1 MKRIAFHTHKDD
13 VGYILKHVLARVIS
27 RHRIAIESSFN
38 DAVSLIDQ
46 NDSTKVQEIFNLVS
60 NMYNL
65 TEELKNDLTASSE
78 ILNYMIEEK
87 LSTDTEVIE
96 DLSDLEEDGLG
107 VDSGSI

>member
-13 VGYILKHVLARVIS
+13 VGYILKHVLARAVS

-46 NDSTKVQEIFNLVS
+46 NDSTKVQEIFNHVS

-65 TEELKNDLTASSE
+65 TEDLKKDLTASSE

-87 LSTDTEVIE
+87 SPTDTEVVE
-96 DLSDLEEDGLG
+96 DLPDLEEDGLG
-107 VDSGSI
+107 VDNGSI

>member
-13 VGYILKHVLARVIS
+13 IGYILKHVLARAVS

-46 NDSTKVQEIFNLVS
+46 ND
-60 NMYNL
+60 L
-65 TEELKNDLTASSE
+65 TEDLKKDLTASSE

-87 LSTDTEVIE
+87 LSTDTEVVE
-96 DLSDLEEDGLG
+96 DLPDLEEDGLG